1 MGEVELLLWS
11 EWRRKVCL
19 AKVYLNTRD
28 SEPVLQDIA
37 RMRLRGGRVEL
48 ETLFGEAR
56 VISGR
61 VVEVDFATSG
71 ILLDDGYS
79 EPEDCHKGSVDAVN
93 Q

>member
-1 MGEVELLLWS
+1 M
-11 EWRRKVCL
+11 CL
-19 AKVYLNTRD
+19 AKVYLNKRD
-28 SEPVLQDIA
+28 NGPVLQDIA
-37 RMRLRGGRVEL
+37 RMRLRDGRVEL
-48 ETLFGEAR
+48 ETLFGETR

-61 VVEVDFATSG
+61 VVEVDFAASG

>member
-1 MGEVELLLWS
+1 M
-11 EWRRKVCL
+11 CL

-37 RMRLRGGRVEL
+37 RMRLRDDRVEL
-48 ETLFGEAR
+48 ETLLGEQK
-56 VISGR
+56 VIPGR